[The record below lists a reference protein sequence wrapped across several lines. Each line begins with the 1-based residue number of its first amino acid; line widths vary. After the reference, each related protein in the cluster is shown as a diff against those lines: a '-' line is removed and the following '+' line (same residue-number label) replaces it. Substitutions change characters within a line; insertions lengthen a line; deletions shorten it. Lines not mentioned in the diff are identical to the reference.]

1 MKASWL
7 TFWPLFKNI
16 SENSKRPLKKSPV
29 FEKKVQKDLKQG
41 QQPLFYLSASWS
53 IFSGVAHLIYTKFK
67 SYGWFYS
74 SFNFMKKIWPL
85 KASKAYKDHLSFCC
99 LSLGNKNSLQSEYF
113 IKNMHFLFLWNLS
126 LVEFEGVCFTSA
138 WPFWPLKANFF
149 SSNNFFLQKNGV
161 I

>member
-1 MKASWL
+1 M
-7 TFWPLFKNI
+7 LFKAKKAI
-16 SENSKRPLKKSPV
+16 WRPAEWPFGLCSEFFMKLLRDLSKRCQFLK
-29 FEKKVQKDLKQG
+29 KKVQKDLKQG

-74 SFNFMKKIWPL
+74 SFNFVKKFWPL

-113 IKNMHFLFLWNLS
+113 IKICIF
-126 LVEFEGVCFTSA
+126 CFCE
-138 WPFWPLKANFF
+138 
-149 SSNNFFLQKNGV
+149 

>member
-1 MKASWL
+1 MGHFFLESPKMKCFSR
-7 TFWPLFKNI
+7 P
-16 SENSKRPLKKSPV
+16 KRPYEGQLIDLLAFVQKYFWKFYETFKKV
-29 FEKKVQKDLKQG
+29 ANFWKKKVQKNLYQG
-41 QQPLFYLSASWS
+41 QQPLFHLSASWS

-74 SFNFMKKIWPL
+74 SFKFMKFFWPL

-113 IKNMHFLFLWNLS
+113 LKICIF
-126 LVEFEGVCFTSA
+126 CFCE
-138 WPFWPLKANFF
+138 
-149 SSNNFFLQKNGV
+149 